1 MPIMSRRVMRMLTLD
16 EFGWRTSAIGHGWA
30 GSLHGPAGA
39 CPGNLR
45 ATTGVLNEFGKGRI
59 CTGSRRAREL
69 TT

>member
-1 MPIMSRRVMRMLTLD
+1 MPIMSRRVMRMLTLE

-45 ATTGVLNEFGKGRI
+45 APTGVLNEFGKDG
-59 CTGSRRAREL
+59 GSAL
-69 TT
+69 VHDA